1 MKEEQYKDYN
11 KKNYKKTIIVLFV
24 VIFILLL
31 CQFLLST
38 LSKEQKNNEL
48 SYSSLRS
55 VKDVIEYYESTY
67 ISESESEET
76 GYYLDIFLK
85 FKVLPYDE
93 NDNSNETYYNTLIEE
108 VAKVIRYQS
117 FKMIDLENEITVKV
131 VCENNKIESIII
143 NDIEDY
149 FIYMDSQISMK
160 KYVEIK
166 STEFVINS
174 PILQSCINNNW
185 DNNINFGTRESIFD
199 EYYIYFDEGI
209 KVKTIQNKI
218 YNIIFNKKYDENV
231 INDLFPGI
239 DLANVE
245 LTLGKPSFEDEKLG
259 VIGYKGNEMYVFFTN
274 EEISIYRNPDVDI
287 EDFFELSDRFIAE
300 KIDFLDFMNE
310 LTYIWP
316 DYSEY
321 EYTENTMFIAYP
333 LKGIEIKLNYD
344 DISGILVYNNIKSTL
359 PRIQEYL
366 ENTNFVSRL
375 QIDAVFEAEKRRANK
390 IIEQTEKCNE
400 FKESLEDNQKAL
412 IGESF
417 RYEIYPMTDINE
429 NIYGMKFISLSEDNP
444 DRELNDSMDYYMWI
458 NNDNFIYSKKGKGI
472 YIYSLID
479 GSVRRLLE
487 GNDTYELKEYDNG
500 ILKYDDKQI
509 NV

>member
-108 VAKVIRYQS
+108 VAKVIRYKS
-117 FKMIDLENEITVKV
+117 FKMIDLENEITIKV

-199 EYYIYFDEGI
+199 EYYIYLALYNF
-209 KVKTIQNKI
+209 KI
-218 YNIIFNKKYDENV
+218 SNIIT
-231 INDLFPGI
+231 LF
-239 DLANVE
+239 
-245 LTLGKPSFEDEKLG
+245 
-259 VIGYKGNEMYVFFTN
+259 
-274 EEISIYRNPDVDI
+274 
-287 EDFFELSDRFIAE
+287 
-300 KIDFLDFMNE
+300 
-310 LTYIWP
+310 
-316 DYSEY
+316 
-321 EYTENTMFIAYP
+321 
-333 LKGIEIKLNYD
+333 
-344 DISGILVYNNIKSTL
+344 
-359 PRIQEYL
+359 
-366 ENTNFVSRL
+366 
-375 QIDAVFEAEKRRANK
+375 EKRL
-390 IIEQTEKCNE
+390 T
-400 FKESLEDNQKAL
+400 
-412 IGESF
+412 
-417 RYEIYPMTDINE
+417 E
-429 NIYGMKFISLSEDNP
+429 NIYISVEPKLMDNEYMKATNAIKKQFRKLQQRFYTDNKIDATKVTEPLEYNCSLKEFYKQLLMIDKKYGLKAQISQRLTKEIEEYKAVPDYNTFITALSFIKNSYYEKIVSNATLLKAYKQDENNLEIARLILQMHKQIREYIKQYHYLKNQIISLESTINAIGDIEIEFKYL
-444 DRELNDSMDYYMWI
+444 ELK
-458 NNDNFIYSKKGKGI
+458 NNLVFATNLDEIFKKLNTLKNSI
-472 YIYSLID
+472 
-479 GSVRRLLE
+479 RH
-487 GNDTYELKEYDNG
+487 YELQSTYQRVRA
-500 ILKYDDKQI
+500 I
-509 NV
+509 

>member
-1 MKEEQYKDYN
+1 
-11 KKNYKKTIIVLFV
+11 
-24 VIFILLL
+24 
-31 CQFLLST
+31 
-38 LSKEQKNNEL
+38 
-48 SYSSLRS
+48 
-55 VKDVIEYYESTY
+55 
-67 ISESESEET
+67 
-76 GYYLDIFLK
+76 
-85 FKVLPYDE
+85 
-93 NDNSNETYYNTLIEE
+93 
-108 VAKVIRYQS
+108 
-117 FKMIDLENEITVKV
+117 
-131 VCENNKIESIII
+131 
-143 NDIEDY
+143 
-149 FIYMDSQISMK
+149 
-160 KYVEIK
+160 
-166 STEFVINS
+166 
-174 PILQSCINNNW
+174 
-185 DNNINFGTRESIFD
+185 
-199 EYYIYFDEGI
+199 
-209 KVKTIQNKI
+209 
-218 YNIIFNKKYDENV
+218 
-231 INDLFPGI
+231 
-239 DLANVE
+239 
-245 LTLGKPSFEDEKLG
+245 
-259 VIGYKGNEMYVFFTN
+259 
-274 EEISIYRNPDVDI
+274 
-287 EDFFELSDRFIAE
+287 
-300 KIDFLDFMNE
+300 MNE

-375 QIDAVFEAEKRRANK
+375 QIDAVFEAEKRRVNK

-400 FKESLEDNQKAL
+400 FKESLEDDQKAL

-458 NNDNFIYSKKGKGI
+458 NNDNFIYSKEGKGI

>member
-76 GYYLDIFLK
+76 EYYLDIFLK

-108 VAKVIRYQS
+108 VAKVIRYKS
-117 FKMIDLENEITVKV
+117 FKMIDLENEITIKV

-218 YNIIFNKKYDENV
+218 YNIIFNKKYSENV

-245 LTLGKPSFEDEKLG
+245 VTLGKPSFEDEKLG
-259 VIGYKGNEMYVFFTN
+259 IIGYKGNEMYVFFTN
-274 EEISIYRNPDVDI
+274 EEISIYRTPDVDI
-287 EDFFELSDRFIAE
+287 EDFFGLSDRFIAE

-375 QIDAVFEAEKRRANK
+375 QIDAVFEAEKRRVNK
-390 IIEQTEKCNE
+390 IIEQTEKCND
-400 FKESLEDNQKAL
+400 FKESLEDDQKAL

-444 DRELNDSMDYYMWI
+444 NRELNDSMDYYMWI
-458 NNDNFIYSKKGKGI
+458 NNDNFIYSKEGKGI

>member
-1 MKEEQYKDYN
+1 
-11 KKNYKKTIIVLFV
+11 
-24 VIFILLL
+24 
-31 CQFLLST
+31 
-38 LSKEQKNNEL
+38 
-48 SYSSLRS
+48 
-55 VKDVIEYYESTY
+55 
-67 ISESESEET
+67 
-76 GYYLDIFLK
+76 
-85 FKVLPYDE
+85 
-93 NDNSNETYYNTLIEE
+93 
-108 VAKVIRYQS
+108 
-117 FKMIDLENEITVKV
+117 
-131 VCENNKIESIII
+131 
-143 NDIEDY
+143 
-149 FIYMDSQISMK
+149 MK

-218 YNIIFNKKYDENV
+218 YNIIFNKKYSENV

-375 QIDAVFEAEKRRANK
+375 QIDAVFEAEKRRVNK
-390 IIEQTEKCNE
+390 IIEQTEKCND
-400 FKESLEDNQKAL
+400 FKESLEDDQKAL

-458 NNDNFIYSKKGKGI
+458 NNDNFIYSKEGKGI

-479 GSVRRLLE
+479 GRVRRLLE